1 MKHTITVYTQ
11 NHCQQCDATKRRL
24 NSKEID
30 YTVVDMD
37 ADKTGIK
44 ERLIAQGYK
53 SAPIVK
59 VDDENGDMIDSWA
72 GFQPTKIDRWT
83 K

>member
-1 MKHTITVYTQ
+1 
-11 NHCQQCDATKRRL
+11 
-24 NSKEID
+24 
-30 YTVVDMD
+30 MD
-37 ADKTGIK
+37 TDETGIK

-59 VDDENGDMIDSWA
+59 VYDENGDMIDSWA

-83 K
+83 R